1 MGLPGTTIQIFWV
14 DTCVKTTML
23 EPMENSPE
31 ESKMMEIMIE
41 GFTKWSESRMN
52 KLTGRGRVDDA
63 TAIFY
68 EFEEWLDP
76 DQETDVVVIDDMNF
90 EE

>member
-1 MGLPGTTIQIFWV
+1 
-14 DTCVKTTML
+14 ML
-23 EPMENSPE
+23 EPTDHNPE
-31 ESKMMEIMIE
+31 EARMMEIMIE
-41 GFTKWSESRMN
+41 GFTKWSVTRMN
-52 KLTGRGRVDDA
+52 DLTGHGRIDDA
-63 TAIFY
+63 TAIYY